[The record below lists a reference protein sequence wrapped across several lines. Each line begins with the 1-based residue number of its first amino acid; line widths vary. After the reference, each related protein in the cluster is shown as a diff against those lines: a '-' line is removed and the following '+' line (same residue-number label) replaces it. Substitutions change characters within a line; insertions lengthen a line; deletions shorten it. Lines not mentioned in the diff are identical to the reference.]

1 MTPLSFERICRR
13 SRLNPLD
20 KVFLKDHEMY
30 LAEGYRDPDENMG
43 EPHWKVLWA
52 VGMGEKMDVAQ
63 EIFIP
68 AVSTQ
73 ADRISMAK
81 DAALKFID
89 TCKQVK
95 RH

>member
-1 MTPLSFERICRR
+1 
-13 SRLNPLD
+13 
-20 KVFLKDHEMY
+20 
-30 LAEGYRDPDENMG
+30 
-43 EPHWKVLWA
+43 
-52 VGMGEKMDVAQ
+52 MGEKMDVAQ